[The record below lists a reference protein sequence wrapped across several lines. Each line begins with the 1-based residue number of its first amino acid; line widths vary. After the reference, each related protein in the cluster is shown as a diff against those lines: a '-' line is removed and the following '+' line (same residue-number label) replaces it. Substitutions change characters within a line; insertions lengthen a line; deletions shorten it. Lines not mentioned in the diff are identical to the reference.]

1 MRPSSKGGGAT
12 AGVCRYLV
20 DEAKDKSHHSIDPS
34 QWTLYDLLVA
44 AQLLHCVARVS
55 MQPVARLAT
64 AACRRV
70 DAYYPQQLNDYDC
83 GLFMLLGA
91 LHVVLGLET
100 EITLSHWQSHMAQF
114 RRHVAACVLEGRLPA
129 QS

>member
-1 MRPSSKGGGAT
+1 
-12 AGVCRYLV
+12 
-20 DEAKDKSHHSIDPS
+20 
-34 QWTLYDLLVA
+34 
-44 AQLLHCVARVS
+44 

-70 DAYYPQQLNDYDC
+70 DAYYPQQLNGYDC

>member
-1 MRPSSKGGGAT
+1 MSFSFT
-12 AGVCRYLV
+12 C
-20 DEAKDKSHHSIDPS
+20 S
-34 QWTLYDLLVA
+34 
-44 AQLLHCVARVS
+44 
-55 MQPVARLAT
+55 
-64 AACRRV
+64 CRRV

-100 EITLSHWQSHMAQF
+100 EITFSHWQSHMAQF